1 MGDKSSKK
9 TKQNKNKT
17 KTPQNHRRPATAS
30 VMQSQLEGSLHWQK
44 NSDPKEGF
52 PDGWLLSISAATE
65 AQGQASVHLWSG
77 GGMVA
82 QACFWQAQ
90 SLSGCQRQS

>member
-1 MGDKSSKK
+1 
-9 TKQNKNKT
+9 
-17 KTPQNHRRPATAS
+17 
-30 VMQSQLEGSLHWQK
+30 MQSQLEDSLHWQK

-52 PDGWLLSISAATE
+52 PAGWLFSISAAIE
-65 AQGQASVHLWSG
+65 ARGQASVHLWSG

-82 QACFWQAQ
+82 QKACFWQAQ